1 MEQYVIHFGEP
12 HQIFEFVELLPNEK
26 LDYNE
31 IDLNLAEKIMNDLR
45 IELSVKDIFIK
56 TNELEF
62 FPFLAWII
70 ARTRME
76 REKSFE

>member
-1 MEQYVIHFGEP
+1 MHLGEP
-12 HQIFEFVELLPNEK
+12 HQMFEFVELLPNEK
-26 LDYNE
+26 LDYNVL
-31 IDLNLAEKIMNDLR
+31 DLNLAEQIMNDLR
-45 IELSVKDIFIK
+45 IEFSVKDIFIK

-70 ARTRME
+70 ARSRIE